1 MKGSIDHVLTNT
13 IACKSLSY
21 LLSCT
26 SRMSYWLM
34 GMTAIERVYITWYM
48 QGTWLKSP
56 RIAKRIIATI
66 IIGILA
72 FDVHEAIYY
81 QTMQDPK
88 ASNMNN
94 NTWCVTTYS
103 SAIATYNQINIIL
116 NYIMPLLINLVSTII
131 LIVLITRQRALAMT
145 KKADSSHAE
154 TNVRSTFRAYIGLLI
169 LKKEL
174 ILAPLITMLP
184 QLFTLPQFI
193 LSYLLACQ
201 EFKVNWLH
209 YLLITSYYFANY
221 TPQAL
226 SYTLYISPSTF
237 YKKEYRATNFYKK
250 ISKWRQLIV
259 RKQTETI
266 PTIANQTTDHSITV
280 TKP

>member
-1 MKGSIDHVLTNT
+1 
-13 IACKSLSY
+13 
-21 LLSCT
+21 
-26 SRMSYWLM
+26 MSYWLM
-34 GMTAIERVYITWYM
+34 SMAAIERVYITWYM

-66 IIGILA
+66 VIGILA

-81 QTMQDPK
+81 KPIQDPQSADNYK
-88 ASNMNN
+88 S
-94 NTWCVTTYS
+94 TWCATSYPPT
-103 SAIATYNQINIIL
+103 IATYNQINIIL
-116 NYIMPLLINLVSTII
+116 NYMMPFLINLVSTII
-131 LIVLITRQRALAMT
+131 LMILITRKRASAT
-145 KKADSSHAE
+145 TQKADGVHVE
-154 TNVRSTFRAYIGLLI
+154 INVRSTFRAYIDLLI

-184 QLFTLPQFI
+184 QVFTLPQFI
-193 LSYLLACQ
+193 LSFLLACQ
-201 EFKVNWLH
+201 EFNVDWQR
-209 YLLITSYYFANY
+209 YLLITSYFVNY
-221 TPQAL
+221 LPQAL

-237 YKKEYRATNFYKK
+237 YKKEYRATNFHKK
-250 ISKWRQLIV
+250 INKWRQLIV